1 MKSFKFVGDNTG
13 YLHVGP
19 NQLITA
25 QIANHDHFG
34 INVYVHKDGH
44 MSFPPKFTCYDI
56 SLTVR
61 FVWDYS
67 QVSIR
72 NLFHVC
78 NYLASVQTILSIA
91 KESQREFFGGSILSS
106 FWTQASKCHL

>member
-1 MKSFKFVGDNTG
+1 MLIWAMLIMLCEDIMRSYLQLFSFFRPFGLKSFKFIGDNTG

-34 INVYVHKDGH
+34 INVYVHKDSH

-61 FVWDYS
+61 FV
-67 QVSIR
+67 
-72 NLFHVC
+72 
-78 NYLASVQTILSIA
+78 
-91 KESQREFFGGSILSS
+91 
-106 FWTQASKCHL
+106 